1 MQLGDLER
9 LAGQVYAGDLC
20 TASGHRL
27 GQHAGTAADV
37 EYTLACQRNQ
47 PVDPRQS

>member
-1 MQLGDLER
+1 MQLRDLER
-9 LAGQVYAGDLC
+9 LAGEVYAGDLC
-20 TASGHRL
+20 TASSHRL

-37 EYTLACQRNQ
+37 EDTLACQHDQ